1 MQIYFYHITKKNLKY
16 KLYINDLMTTLMS
29 DIKANNIFIKNKK
42 VAEVQNKSQTIVG
55 NNNNTTNTQ
64 IKIEIQIINCSYN
77 ENKLPN
83 MNSNYIST
91 ESINNMNITD
101 LVHHIQEFV
110 FFERKTMKEG
120 KYKNTQDMLKR
131 LYEIGQKKT
140 FEGQCK
146 KYSVFFVEVCPVI
159 NLPLSGRSICHGL
172 GNCCRATEVRIKS
185 KGTAIKNVSLHPILV
200 DFLNSSEFFWHDPW
214 PSGCEFNVILG
225 NFLME
230 RGDSYDSPVRDVSFF
245 VHLLCTQFN
254 ENIRTIIAA
263 AETKFEFS
271 EKTRC
276 GSNIRSMD
284 ENGEFG
290 KSFKV
295 EKTLILT
302 KILKM
307 PENSVSVSN

>member
-1 MQIYFYHITKKNLKY
+1 
-16 KLYINDLMTTLMS
+16 
-29 DIKANNIFIKNKK
+29 
-42 VAEVQNKSQTIVG
+42 
-55 NNNNTTNTQ
+55 
-64 IKIEIQIINCSYN
+64 
-77 ENKLPN
+77 
-83 MNSNYIST
+83 MNSNYISI
-91 ESINNMNITD
+91 ESINKMDITD
-101 LVHHIQEFV
+101 LARHIQEFV

-120 KYKNTQDMLKR
+120 QYKNTQDMLKR
-131 LYEIGQKKT
+131 LYEIGQKNT
-140 FEGQCK
+140 FESQCK

-159 NLPLSGRSICHGL
+159 NLPLSDRSTCQGL

-200 DFLNSSEFFWHDPW
+200 DFLNSSDFFWHYPW

-230 RGDSYDSPVRDVSFF
+230 RGNSYDSPVRDVASL
-245 VHLLCTQFN
+245 VRLLGTQFN
-254 ENIRTIIAA
+254 ENIQTIIGA
-263 AETKFEFS
+263 AETQFEFS

-276 GSNIRSMD
+276 GSNI

-295 EKTLILT
+295 EKALILT

-307 PENSVSVSN
+307 PENA